1 MSTTALIGESFAQ
14 RIARF
19 CLYLA
24 VAVVPFMATGGF
36 LGVTRLGPHFVDGA
50 LPKMVALQTFTF
62 IGLAAWAVALLRG
75 ERSVR
80 LHPLL
85 WIGVAYVAWTAL
97 TAATG
102 ASVAVGIIGQHG
114 RLQGLLAIITY
125 FAVLFLALQVIDSS
139 TRVHDVARVVA
150 VTGGVLAAYGLL
162 QSAGLDPLTWS
173 AAEFDR
179 RMAFATFGNPDVLG
193 GYLIAPLGVTLGLF
207 FAARDDK
214 ARSLYGVC
222 GVLIAAAVVATFV
235 RGAWLA
241 AVVTLIVFAVAAWRA
256 RLRPSGSESLW
267 FAGAAAVLV
276 LVIGAS
282 VMLGGSDTN
291 VVQRVGAAFQTDRGS
306 VGARLIIWET
316 AMEALPETWIIGEGP
331 DQFMTA
337 FTRHEDPR
345 SIAIAGS
352 PVFADNAHNILLQLA
367 VTVGIPGALLFLAFV
382 VAVLVKAAPY
392 SFPQAGGRRL
402 IVFSGVSAAV
412 IGYGVYLLSGLE
424 QPAATGVLWILLAAL
439 LSPTARS
446 VGPVRAVRIAASSAV
461 LLVAVIV
468 IGHGAVRLVAE
479 NSFARASAPAMPLP
493 TAIQLAERSVALAP
507 WEAEYRRGSASL
519 MRRLVDVGRDSG
531 LAMTPEA
538 AITVGENQLDAASR
552 ISPFDFRNSSVLS
565 GLYLSAASIISTEYA
580 APAAEAARETIR
592 LRPASPEGYN
602 QLALAEVRSGD
613 FAAAASAARRAVE
626 LWDGYAEG
634 WLVLGL
640 VLEQSGETEQA
651 VAAYRSALEALPTG
665 DPRAAAVEGALRELE

>member
-1 MSTTALIGESFAQ
+1 MSTPAVNHEPVAQ
-14 RIARF
+14 RIARY

-50 LPKMVALQTFTF
+50 LPKMIALQVFTF
-62 IGLAAWAVALLRG
+62 VGLVAWAVTLLRG

-80 LHPLL
+80 WHPLL
-85 WIGVAYVAWTAL
+85 WIGVAYVSWIAL
-97 TAATG
+97 AAATG

-114 RLQGLLAIITY
+114 RLQGLLSIITY
-125 FAVLFLALQVIDSS
+125 FAVLFLALQVIDSI
-139 TRVHDVARVVA
+139 TRVHDVASMVA

-207 FAARDDK
+207 FAARDDR

-222 GVLIAAAVVATFV
+222 GVLIAAALVATFV

-241 AVVTLIVFAVAAWRA
+241 AVVTLGVFAFAAWRA
-256 RLRPSGSESLW
+256 RVRPSRSEALW
-267 FAGAAAVLV
+267 FAGAAAVLA
-276 LVIGAS
+276 LVMGAS
-282 VMLGGSDTN
+282 VVLGGSDTN

-316 AMEALPETWIIGEGP
+316 AIEALPETWIIGEGP

-367 VTVGIPGALLFLAFV
+367 VTIGIPGALLFLALV
-382 VAVLVKAAPY
+382 VTVLVKASPY
-392 SFPQAGGRRL
+392 SFPQGSGRRL
-402 IVFSGVSAAV
+402 IMFSGVTAAV

-439 LSPTARS
+439 LSPTAHS
-446 VGPVRAVRIAASSAV
+446 VGPAHSVRTAVSAAV
-461 LLVAVIV
+461 LVVAVIF
-468 IGHGAVRLVAE
+468 IGHGVVRLVAE
-479 NSFARASAPAMPLP
+479 NSFARASAPTLPLP
-493 TAIQLAERSVALAP
+493 MAMELAERSVALAP
-507 WEAEYRRGSASL
+507 WETEYRRGSATL
-519 MRRLVDVGRDSG
+519 MRRLVDVGADSG
-531 LAMTPEA
+531 LAMTPET
-538 AITVGENQLDAASR
+538 AIIAGERQLSAASR
-552 ISPFDFRNSSVLS
+552 ISPSDFRNPSVLS
-565 GLYLSAASIISTEYA
+565 GLYLSAASIVSTEYA
-580 APAAEAARETIR
+580 APAAEAAREAIR

-602 QLALAEVRSGD
+602 QLAVAEASAGD
-613 FAAAASAARRAVE
+613 LAAAATAARRAVD
-626 LWDGYAEG
+626 LWDGYADG
-634 WLVLGL
+634 WVILGL
-640 VLEQSGETEQA
+640 VLEQSGETKEA
-651 VAAYRSALEALPTG
+651 VAAYRSALEALPSG